1 MWTRARFSKNQS
13 TVLREPEHGSPR
25 TRARFSE
32 NQSTVLPEPEHGS
45 PRTKARFSENQ
56 STVLREPRFS
66 ENRSTPKL
74 ENRSTSQLEHGSPRT
89 GAHLSWRTREHLRTS
104 PSFLRSPC
112 SPRAP
117 NLLHVLPARLVGWND
132 LWWRSTWYWCRGSGQ
147 ACSTPDSPGWIA
159 SGKFWCKFVQI
170 CHQNLGWVPLADGCN
185 LHNLLMDTTCSWSP
199 FRVQGDGCLQQ
210 VWPFPAHRFQSNA
223 DSDFYCHNLWF
234 ILSQDTYTSSRVRR
248 SKVEM
253 RIFMISQS
261 RI

>member
-1 MWTRARFSKNQS
+1 MIPLIDLPQTPTKCGLGSQRRDTNISGSKRAIQIYGEPEHISVGAQFSENRSTPKLENRSTSQLEHGPPRTGAHLSWSMVLREPEHISVGARFSENRS
-13 TVLREPEHGSPR
+13 TVLREPEHGFPR

-56 STVLREPRFS
+56 STVLRESRFS
-66 ENRSTPKL
+66 DNRSTPKL

-132 LWWRSTWYWCRGSGQ
+132 LWWRST
-147 ACSTPDSPGWIA
+147 
-159 SGKFWCKFVQI
+159 
-170 CHQNLGWVPLADGCN
+170 
-185 LHNLLMDTTCSWSP
+185 
-199 FRVQGDGCLQQ
+199 
-210 VWPFPAHRFQSNA
+210 
-223 DSDFYCHNLWF
+223 
-234 ILSQDTYTSSRVRR
+234 
-248 SKVEM
+248 
-253 RIFMISQS
+253 
-261 RI
+261 